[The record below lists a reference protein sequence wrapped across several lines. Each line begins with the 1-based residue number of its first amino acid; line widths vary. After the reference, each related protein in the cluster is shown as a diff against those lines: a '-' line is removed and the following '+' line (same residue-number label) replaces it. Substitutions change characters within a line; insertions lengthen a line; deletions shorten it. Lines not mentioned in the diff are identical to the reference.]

1 MPFSEYEIGP
11 VAHGY
16 RIALAVFRSLSEQA
30 SSRASHITLLF
41 DKHNA
46 VMAVLQ
52 HDH

>member
-1 MPFSEYEIGP
+1 MKLALWLTAIGL
-11 VAHGY
+11 
-16 RIALAVFRSLSEQA
+16 RLLCLDLSEQA